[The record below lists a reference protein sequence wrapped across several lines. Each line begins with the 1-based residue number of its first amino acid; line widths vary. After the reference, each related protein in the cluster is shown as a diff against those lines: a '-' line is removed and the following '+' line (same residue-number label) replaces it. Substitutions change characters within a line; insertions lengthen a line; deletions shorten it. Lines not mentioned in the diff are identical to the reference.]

1 MRPLSVIALASAPAS
16 SRNPTLR
23 GLSLSNAA
31 MCRAVRPL
39 PSRAS
44 RSAPAWSRNSTAS
57 RPPALN
63 CCRGRVQSRPPVS
76 VPRFKVG
83 SSLEQNL
90 HNGRTRVAARSRVQ
104 WRPARR
110 IARHDIGT
118 GLEQQRD
125 DSWTRMRTG
134 RQMQRCLTPVLARGR
149 VRARSQ
155 KCLDYRGVPVE
166 LRRPMQGR
174 EPAVTPRF
182 DFSPCVQQ
190 QFDYDRLRMV
200 AGGPVQRRFIVVNIP
215 RHHIRPGFNASAHF
229 PDARRLE
236 ELHAPRIA
244 AHRRAHQQVRSNS

>member
-1 MRPLSVIALASAPAS
+1 M
-16 SRNPTLR
+16 
-23 GLSLSNAA
+23 
-31 MCRAVRPL
+31 
-39 PSRAS
+39 
-44 RSAPAWSRNSTAS
+44 
-57 RPPALN
+57 
-63 CCRGRVQSRPPVS
+63 
-76 VPRFKVG
+76 
-83 SSLEQNL
+83 
-90 HNGRTRVAARSRVQ
+90 Q

-110 IARHDIGT
+110 IARHDIGAGLEQRFNHDRIEGVPGRPMQGRFAGHT
-118 GLEQQRD
+118 PSRHVRSRVDQGIGDGRIHIGRARPVQRRQAKSVLFHDIGAGLEQQRD